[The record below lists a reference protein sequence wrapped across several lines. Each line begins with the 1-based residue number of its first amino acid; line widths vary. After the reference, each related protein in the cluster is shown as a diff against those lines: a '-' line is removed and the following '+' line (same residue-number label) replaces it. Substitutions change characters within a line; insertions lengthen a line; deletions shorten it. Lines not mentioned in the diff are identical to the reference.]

1 MAYPTGSFP
10 ILTVLLKRL
19 IVYFVW
25 GVPSGYSCSSYLSS
39 IIFASSSPLR
49 VPRPAILIVSS
60 RFWVKNRYYHGA
72 WVTCGQY
79 DRHAY
84 ETSVPAD
91 LSGPPS
97 ESFLIF
103 PFCAVSSTNRLIPPK
118 NPRLPLPPHPTHTYL
133 ECSNKRLG
141 HIFDF
146 LSREAWAWIRRRA
159 LLGIIWR
166 CRCGSNWRCQH
177 KG

>member
-19 IVYFVW
+19 FVYFVW
-25 GVPSGYSCSSYLSS
+25 GVRSGYSCSSYLSS

-60 RFWVKNRYYHGA
+60 RLWVKNRYYHGA

-97 ESFLIF
+97 ESFLCIF
-103 PFCAVSSTNRLIPPK
+103 LYKSIESPTPPIPTLNALISAWG
-118 NPRLPLPPHPTHTYL
+118 TYL
-133 ECSNKRLG
+133 
-141 HIFDF
+141 IF
-146 LSREAWAWIRRRA
+146 
-159 LLGIIWR
+159 
-166 CRCGSNWRCQH
+166 
-177 KG
+177 